1 MPSFGKQIR
10 QILRR
15 LGRSPMFTAVALIT
29 IAIGVGANTAVFSV
43 IEGVLLKPL
52 PYPHPDE
59 LVQPS
64 FDAAGLGSKD
74 LGQSPST
81 YFTFREQNHSFQ
93 DIGLYQPDSVNVTGL
108 THPEQVQ
115 ALEVSAGTLP
125 ILGVQP
131 ALGRLFTSED
141 DSPGAAATAVVS
153 YGFWRTKLGGD
164 PAAIGRTIAVDGKRR
179 LVIGV
184 LPQDFR
190 CVFYPIEPMLYLPL
204 QLDRSKGFLGN
215 FSYSSIA
222 RLKPGITIAQSV
234 ADMTRLLPVVLHS
247 FPPPP
252 GFTLQM
258 FYDAKLAPT
267 AVSLKS
273 TIVGDIGAI
282 LWVLMGGIGFVLLIA
297 CANVANLLLV
307 RAEGRQHELAV
318 RAALGASRRHLAV
331 ELFLESFVLGIVGSA
346 LGLFLA
352 YATLP
357 ALIALVP
364 SDLPRAANIRIDAP
378 VVLFACGVA
387 LLASLLASLLPILKY
402 SGARLGTGMRESGR
416 TVSGSRERHR
426 ARNALVIGQVA
437 LAFVLLIC
445 SGLMIRTFR
454 AMTQVH
460 PGFKDPD
467 SVQTFSILFPP
478 ADIPDSEQLVR
489 VQNDIQNRI
498 GAIPGVSS
506 VGFGS
511 SVPMIQL
518 LWIDA
523 VFVEDRPYRAGEM
536 IPLRAYKFISPG
548 YLSTLGT
555 PLLAGRDFVWDD
567 IHNMLPV
574 AIVSQS
580 LAREITPA
588 AKTDPAAALG
598 KRIRGSNTDDWREV
612 VGVVADVYQDG
623 VTKDPL
629 PTVYWPVKAAN
640 LIGNKLMVSR
650 WVYYVIR
657 TPLAGSA
664 ALMDDVRRAVWA
676 SDPNLPISDVH
687 LLDYYY
693 RRSMAR
699 TSFTL
704 LMLAIAGGMALLLGV
719 VGLYGVIAYSVSQR
733 TREIGIRMALGAQQQ
748 DLTRMFVR
756 HGLLLVSVG
765 VACGLAGAGVTMS
778 LMRSLL
784 FHVKPSDPMTYLA
797 VSAGLVA
804 TAVIAS
810 YIPSRRAANVDP
822 SEALRAE

>member
-1 MPSFGKQIR
+1 MRSFGKQIR

-15 LGRSPMFTAVALIT
+15 LGRSPVFTAVALIT

-153 YGFWRTKLGGD
+153 YGFWRTKLDGD
-164 PAAIGRTIAVDGKRR
+164 PAAIGRTIAVDGKPR

-416 TVSGSRERHR
+416 TLSESRERHR

-460 PGFKDPD
+460 PGFKDPA

-478 ADIPDSEQLVR
+478 ADIPDSEQLVH

-555 PLLAGRDFVWDD
+555 PLLAGRDFVWAD

-580 LAREITPA
+580 LAREINPA

-629 PTVYWPVKAAN
+629 PTVYWPVKTAN
-640 LIGNKLMVSR
+640 LIGNKLIVSR

-664 ALMDDVRRAVWA
+664 ALMDNVRQAVWA

-687 LLDYYY
+687 LLGYYY

>member
-1 MPSFGKQIR
+1 
-10 QILRR
+10 
-15 LGRSPMFTAVALIT
+15 MFTAVALIT

-64 FDAAGLGSKD
+64 FDAAGLGFKD
-74 LGQSPST
+74 LGQSAST

-93 DIGLYQPDSVNVTGL
+93 DIGLYQPDSVNVSGL

-141 DSPGAAATAVVS
+141 DSPGGAATAVVS

-164 PAAIGRTIAVDGKRR
+164 PAAIGRTIAVDGKPRV
-179 LVIGV
+179 VIGV

-204 QLDRSKGFLGN
+204 QIDRSNLTLGN
-215 FSYSSIA
+215 FSYSAIA
-222 RLKPGITIAQSV
+222 RLKPGVTIAQSV

-252 GFTLQM
+252 GLSVSM
-258 FYDAKLAPT
+258 FYDAKFAPT
-267 AVSLKS
+267 AIPLKS
-273 TIVGDIGAI
+273 AIVGDIGGV
-282 LWVLMGGIGFVLLIA
+282 LWILMGGIGFVLLIA
-297 CANVANLLLV
+297 CANIANLLLV

-318 RAALGASRRHLAV
+318 RAALGASPRHLAV

-346 LGLFLA
+346 LGLLLA
-352 YATLP
+352 YVTLP
-357 ALIALVP
+357 ALIALAP
-364 SDLPRAANIRIDAP
+364 SDLPRAADIRIDAR

-387 LLASLLASLLPILKY
+387 LLTSLLASLLPILKY
-402 SGARLGTGMRESGR
+402 AGARLGTGLRESGR
-416 TVSGSRERHR
+416 TVSESRERHR

-454 AMTQVH
+454 AMTHVY
-460 PGFKDPD
+460 PGFRDPS

-489 VQNDIQNRI
+489 LQKDIQNRI

-506 VGFGS
+506 VGFGTV
-511 SVPMIQL
+511 VPMIQL
-518 LWIDA
+518 SWNDV
-523 VFVEDRPYRAGEM
+523 VFVEDRPYRAGQL
-536 IPLRAYKFISPG
+536 IPLRRYKFISPG
-548 YLSTLGT
+548 YLSTLET
-555 PLLAGRDFVWDD
+555 PLLAGRDFDWAD
-567 IHNMLPV
+567 IHNTLPV
-574 AIVSQS
+574 AIVSES
-580 LAREITPA
+580 LAREIAPA

-598 KRIRGSNTDDWREV
+598 KRIRSNNADDWREV
-612 VGVVADVYQDG
+612 VGVIADVYQDG
-623 VTKDPL
+623 VTKDPP

-640 LIGNKLMVSR
+640 LEGNKLMIHR

-664 ALMDDVRRAVWA
+664 ALMDNVRRAVWA

-687 LLDYYY
+687 PLDYYY

-756 HGLLLVSVG
+756 HGLLLVGVG
-765 VACGLAGAGVTMS
+765 VACGLLGAAAA
-778 LMRSLL
+778 MRLTKSLL
-784 FHVKPSDPMTYLA
+784 FHVSPGDPLTYLA
-797 VSAGLVA
+797 VSAGLIA
-804 TAVIAS
+804 TAIVAS

>member
-1 MPSFGKQIR
+1 MQSSAHQIR
-10 QILRR
+10 QVIRR
-15 LGRSPMFTAVALIT
+15 LSRTPMFTVMALLT

-43 IEGVLLKPL
+43 VDGVLLKPL
-52 PYPHPDE
+52 PYPRPDE
-59 LVQPS
+59 LIQPS
-64 FDAAGLGSKD
+64 FDAAGLGFKD

-115 ALEVSAGTLP
+115 ALEITAGTLP
-125 ILGVQP
+125 ILGAQP

-141 DSPGAAATAVVS
+141 DSPGGADTAVVS
-153 YGFWRTKLGGD
+153 YGFWRTKLSGD
-164 PAAIGRTIAVDGKRR
+164 PAAIGRTIAVDGKPRV
-179 LVIGV
+179 VIGV

-204 QLDRSKGFLGN
+204 QLDRSNLTLGN
-215 FSYSSIA
+215 FDYPSIA
-222 RLKPGITIAQSV
+222 RLKPGVTIAQSV
-234 ADMTRLLPVVLHS
+234 ADMARLLPVVFAS

-252 GFTLQM
+252 GYSLQLFYAAKFT
-258 FYDAKLAPT
+258 PT
-267 AVSLKS
+267 AIPLKS
-273 TIVGDIGAI
+273 AVVGNIGGV

-297 CANVANLLLV
+297 CANIANLLLV
-307 RAEGRQHELAV
+307 RAEGRQHELAI
-318 RAALGASRRHLAV
+318 RAALGASRKHLAV
-331 ELFLESFVLGIVGSA
+331 ELFLESSVLGIVGSA

-352 YATLP
+352 YVTLP
-357 ALIALVP
+357 ALIALAP
-364 SDLPRAANIRIDAP
+364 SDLPRAADIRID
-378 VVLFACGVA
+378 VRVLLFACGVA
-387 LLASLLASLLPILKY
+387 FLASLLASLLPILKY
-402 SGARLGTGMRESGR
+402 AGARLGTGLRESGR
-416 TVSGSRERHR
+416 TVSESRERHR
-426 ARNALVIGQVA
+426 ARNALVVGQVA

-454 AMTQVH
+454 AMTRVQ
-460 PGFKDPD
+460 PGFSDPA
-467 SVQTFSILFPP
+467 SVQTFSILFP
-478 ADIPDSEQLVR
+478 DTEVPDPEKLVR
-489 VQNDIQNRI
+489 LQGDIQDRI

-511 SVPMIQL
+511 VLPMMQL
-518 LWIDA
+518 VWQDP

-536 IPLRAYKFISPG
+536 IPLRRFKSISPG

-555 PLLAGRDFVWDD
+555 PLIAGRDFGLAD
-567 IHNMLPV
+567 IKNMLPA
-574 AIVSQS
+574 AIVSES

-598 KRIRGSNTDDWREV
+598 KRIRGSDTDDWREV

-623 VTKDPL
+623 VTKDPP
-629 PTVYWPVKAAN
+629 PTVYWPIKAAN
-640 LIGNKLMVSR
+640 LVGTKLIVRR

-664 ALMDDVRRAVWA
+664 ALMDNVRRAVWA

-693 RRSMAR
+693 RHSMAR

-733 TREIGIRMALGAQQQ
+733 TREIGIRMALGAQR
-748 DLTRMFVR
+748 DDVTRMFVR
-756 HGLLLVSVG
+756 HGLALVGIG
-765 VACGLAGAGVTMS
+765 VVCGLASAAVTMS

-784 FHVKPSDPMTYLA
+784 FGVKPGDPMTYLA
-797 VSAGLVA
+797 VSAGLIA
-804 TAVIAS
+804 TAVVAS
-810 YIPSRRAANVDP
+810 YIPSRRAAKVDP

>member
-1 MPSFGKQIR
+1 MRSFGRQIR

-15 LGRSPMFTAVALIT
+15 LGRAPMFTAVALIT

-43 IEGVLLKPL
+43 VDGVLLKPL

-64 FDAAGLGSKD
+64 FDAAGLGFKD

-81 YFTFREQNHSFQ
+81 YFTFREQNRSFQ

-115 ALEVSAGTLP
+115 ALEITAGTLS
-125 ILGVQP
+125 ILGAQP

-141 DSPGAAATAVVS
+141 DSPGGADTAVVS
-153 YGFWRTKLGGD
+153 YGFWRTKLSGD
-164 PAAIGRTIAVDGKRR
+164 PASIGRTIAVDGKPRV
-179 LVIGV
+179 VIGV

-204 QLDRSKGFLGN
+204 QLDRSHSPLGN
-215 FSYSSIA
+215 FSYSAIA
-222 RLKPGITIAQSV
+222 RLKPGVTIAQSV

-252 GFTLQM
+252 GISVSM
-258 FYDAKLAPT
+258 FYDAKFAPT
-267 AVSLKS
+267 AISLKS
-273 TIVGDIGAI
+273 AIVGDIGGV
-282 LWVLMGGIGFVLLIA
+282 LWVLLGGIGFVLLIA

-352 YATLP
+352 EATLP
-357 ALIALVP
+357 ALIALAP
-364 SDLPRAANIRIDAP
+364 SDLPRAGDIRIDARAL
-378 VVLFACGVA
+378 LFACGVA
-387 LLASLLASLLPILKY
+387 LFASLLASLLPILKY
-402 SGARLGTGMRESGR
+402 AGVHLGTGLRESGR
-416 TVSGSRERHR
+416 TVSESRERHR
-426 ARNALVIGQVA
+426 ARNALVVGQVA

-460 PGFKDPD
+460 PGFSDPA
-467 SVQTFSILFPP
+467 SVQTFSILFP
-478 ADIPDSEQLVR
+478 DTEVPDSEQLVR
-489 VQNDIQNRI
+489 LQKDIQDRI

-506 VGFGS
+506 VAFGS
-511 SVPMIQL
+511 TVPMIQGGWNDIVL
-518 LWIDA
+518 
-523 VFVEDRPYRAGEM
+523 VEDRPYRAGDM
-536 IPLRAYKFISPG
+536 IPLRRYKFISPG
-548 YLSTLGT
+548 YLSTVET
-555 PLLAGRDFVWDD
+555 PLLAGRDFGWDD
-567 IHNMLPV
+567 IHNTLPV
-574 AIVSQS
+574 AIVSES
-580 LAREITPA
+580 LARELAPA

-598 KRIRGSNTDDWREV
+598 KKIRSNNVDDWREV

-623 VTKDPL
+623 VTKDPP
-629 PTVYWPVKAAN
+629 PTVYWPMKAAN
-640 LIGNKLMVSR
+640 FEGNKLMIHR

-664 ALMDDVRRAVWA
+664 ALMDNVRRAVWA
-676 SDPNLPISDVH
+676 SDPNLPIADVH

-693 RRSMAR
+693 RHSMAR

-733 TREIGIRMALGAQQQ
+733 AREIGIRMALGAQQQ

-765 VACGLAGAGVTMS
+765 VACGLAGAGVAMS
-778 LMRSLL
+778 LMKSLL

-797 VSAGLVA
+797 VSAGLIA
-804 TAVIAS
+804 TAVLAS